1 MKTLTTFFVATILI
15 FALQTTAFAQS
26 TVTETLKQ
34 HFNQTVQAVHEAD
47 NAVEKRAIL
56 NESFNKMISAIDR
69 IETMASLTEEDSNML
84 NSYKDGLTEKLSELN
99 GLDGFNEISD
109 EDLDDFSSFSQD
121 YLEQADRTVTIGIT
135 TVLLILII
143 LLLL

>member
-26 TVTETLKQ
+26 SVTETLKQ
-34 HFNQTVQAVHEAD
+34 HFNQTVQSVNETD
-47 NAVEKRAIL
+47 DAVEKRAIL
-56 NESFNKMISAIDR
+56 NESFNKMIAAIDR
-69 IETMASLTEEDSNML
+69 IETMASLTEEESEML
-84 NSYKDGLTEKLSELN
+84 KSYKFGLTEKLSELN

-109 EDLDDFSSFSQD
+109 EDLDEFSSFSQD
-121 YLEQADRTVTIGIT
+121 YIEQADRTVTIGIT